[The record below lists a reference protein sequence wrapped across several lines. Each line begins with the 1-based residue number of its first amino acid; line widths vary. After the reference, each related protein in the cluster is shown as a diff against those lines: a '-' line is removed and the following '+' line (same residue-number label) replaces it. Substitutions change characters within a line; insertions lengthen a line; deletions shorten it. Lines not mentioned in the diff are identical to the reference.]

1 MIAMSTIKSPW
12 TLLLCTFCSTIEWG
26 VKPQKLNINSGI
38 RFCHSIH
45 LIHHFSVCLT
55 HLHYYVVLKHSL
67 VSCGIN
73 INRLLGTVQHYST
86 FPWFKSASL
95 SVPLIRLFLVV
106 SSHHSPAMK
115 VRCHMSH
122 VKINVRLTPALSYL
136 QLSVIHGHVDVLDL
150 VPSVLLDFIQLKTNC
165 G

>member
-1 MIAMSTIKSPW
+1 MSAIKSPW
-12 TLLLCTFCSTIEWG
+12 TLLLCTFCSTIEWD

-55 HLHYYVVLKHSL
+55 HLHYVVLKHSL

-73 INRLLGTVQHYST
+73 INQLLGTVQPYST

-95 SVPLIRLFLVV
+95 SIPLIRLFSVV
-106 SSHHSPAMK
+106 SSHRSPAMK
-115 VRCHMSH
+115 V
-122 VKINVRLTPALSYL
+122 
-136 QLSVIHGHVDVLDL
+136 
-150 VPSVLLDFIQLKTNC
+150 
-165 G
+165 

>member
-1 MIAMSTIKSPW
+1 MSTIKSPW
-12 TLLLCTFCSTIEWG
+12 TLLLCTFCSNIALD

-38 RFCHSIH
+38 RFCQSIY
-45 LIHHFSVCLT
+45 LIHHFSV
-55 HLHYYVVLKHSL
+55 LKHSF

-73 INRLLGTVQHYST
+73 INQVLGTVQPYST

-95 SVPLIRLFLVV
+95 SIPLIRLFLVV
-106 SSHHSPAMK
+106 SSHRSPAMK

-122 VKINVRLTPALSYL
+122 VKINVRLNSASSYL

>member
-1 MIAMSTIKSPW
+1 MYAIKSPW
-12 TLLLCTFCSTIEWG
+12 TLLLCTFCSTIEWD
-26 VKPQKLNINSGI
+26 VKLQKLNINSGI

-73 INRLLGTVQHYST
+73 INRLLGTVQPYST

-95 SVPLIRLFLVV
+95 SIPLIRLFLVV
-106 SSHHSPAMK
+106 SSHRSPAMK

-122 VKINVRLTPALSYL
+122 VKIKLN
-136 QLSVIHGHVDVLDL
+136 
-150 VPSVLLDFIQLKTNC
+150 
-165 G
+165 

>member
-1 MIAMSTIKSPW
+1 MSTIKSPW
-12 TLLLCTFCSTIEWG
+12 TLPLCTFWSTIEWD

-55 HLHYYVVLKHSL
+55 HLHYYVVLNHSL

-73 INRLLGTVQHYST
+73 INRLLGTVQPYST

-95 SVPLIRLFLVV
+95 SIPLIRLFLIV
-106 SSHHSPAMK
+106 SSYRSPAMK

-122 VKINVRLTPALSYL
+122 VKRNVRLNSALSYL
-136 QLSVIHGHVDVLDL
+136 KLSVIHGHVDVLDL